1 MDTKRQVGEKK
12 NYYEEL
18 KQFFT
23 KKFPGQLDTLEQ
35 AKNNSVEIIKLY
47 NKWSRDNDFKKIVK
61 DVEDEKK
68 PIKIGNKIIKE
79 IKEFKIKS
87 EDKAA
92 FINRLHKLG
101 IGVDTYK
108 IKDNKLDDYFSVEFI
123 DPQVIDTIN
132 QMLRK
137 SPKIDQVKENLNPID
152 SIKMDVPLFIRML
165 EYAREDAKTDIDLHD
180 VTEKIIGMA
189 KEGRT
194 LTIKDYNKI
203 MSSKIVDNFNPDE
216 YEWEKE

>member
-1 MDTKRQVGEKK
+1 MKAYFKAKSPDRLPELEKIK
-12 NYYEEL
+12 GDL
-18 KQFFT
+18 
-23 KKFPGQLDTLEQ
+23 PSL
-35 AKNNSVEIIKLY
+35 IKLY
-47 NKWSRDNDFKKIVK
+47 RRISNLYDFKSTLSLADDI
-61 DVEDEKK
+61 EPNEL
-68 PIKIGNKIIKE
+68 IKE
-79 IKEFKIKS
+79 VKEFKIKS

-92 FINRLHKLG
+92 FVNRLHKLG

-132 QMLRK
+132 QVLKK

-180 VTEKIIGMA
+180 ITEKIIGMS
-189 KEGRT
+189 KEGRI

>member
-1 MDTKRQVGEKK
+1 MKAYFKAKSPDRLPELEKIK
-12 NYYEEL
+12 GDL
-18 KQFFT
+18 
-23 KKFPGQLDTLEQ
+23 PSL
-35 AKNNSVEIIKLY
+35 IKLY
-47 NKWSRDNDFKKIVK
+47 RRISNLYDFKSVLSLADDIEPN
-61 DVEDEKK
+61 DL
-68 PIKIGNKIIKE
+68 IKE
-79 IKEFKIKS
+79 VKEFKIKS
-87 EDKAA
+87 EDKAV

-132 QMLRK
+132 QVLKK

-189 KEGRT
+189 KEGRI

-203 MSSKIVDNFNPDE
+203 MSNKIVDNFNPDE

>member
-1 MDTKRQVGEKK
+1 MKAYFKAKSPDRLPELEKIK
-12 NYYEEL
+12 GDL
-18 KQFFT
+18 
-23 KKFPGQLDTLEQ
+23 PSL
-35 AKNNSVEIIKLY
+35 IKLY
-47 NKWSRDNDFKKIVK
+47 RRISNLYDFKSVLSLADNIEPN
-61 DVEDEKK
+61 DL
-68 PIKIGNKIIKE
+68 IKE
-79 IKEFKIKS
+79 VKEFKIKS

-92 FINRLHKLG
+92 FVNRLNKLG

-132 QMLRK
+132 QVLKK
-137 SPKIDQVKENLNPID
+137 SPKINQVKENLNPID

-180 VTEKIIGMA
+180 VTEKIIGMS

-194 LTIKDYNKI
+194 LTIKDYNNI

>member
-1 MDTKRQVGEKK
+1 MKAYFKAKSPDRLPELEKIK
-12 NYYEEL
+12 GDL
-18 KQFFT
+18 
-23 KKFPGQLDTLEQ
+23 PSL
-35 AKNNSVEIIKLY
+35 IKLY
-47 NKWSRDNDFKKIVK
+47 RRISNLYDFKSVLSLADDIEPN
-61 DVEDEKK
+61 DL
-68 PIKIGNKIIKE
+68 IKE
-79 IKEFKIKS
+79 VKEFKIKS

-92 FINRLHKLG
+92 FVNRLNKLG

-132 QMLRK
+132 QVLKK
-137 SPKIDQVKENLNPID
+137 SPKINQVKENLNPID

-189 KEGRT
+189 KEGRI

-203 MSSKIVDNFNPDE
+203 MSNKIVDNFNPDE

>member
-1 MDTKRQVGEKK
+1 MK
-12 NYYEEL
+12 NYYGEMKAYFKAKSPDRLPEL
-18 KQFFT
+18 EKI
-23 KKFPGQLDTLEQ
+23 KGDLPSL
-35 AKNNSVEIIKLY
+35 IKLY
-47 NKWSRDNDFKKIVK
+47 RRISNLYDFKSTLSLADDI
-61 DVEDEKK
+61 EPNEL
-68 PIKIGNKIIKE
+68 IKE
-79 IKEFKIKS
+79 VKEFKIKS

-92 FINRLHKLG
+92 FVNRLHKLG

-132 QMLRK
+132 QVLKK

-180 VTEKIIGMA
+180 ITEKIIGMS
-189 KEGRT
+189 KEGRI

>member
-1 MDTKRQVGEKK
+1 MK
-12 NYYEEL
+12 NYYGEMKAYFKAKSPDRLPEL
-18 KQFFT
+18 EKI
-23 KKFPGQLDTLEQ
+23 KGDLPSL
-35 AKNNSVEIIKLY
+35 IKLY
-47 NKWSRDNDFKKIVK
+47 RKISNLYDFKSVLSLADDI
-61 DVEDEKK
+61 E
-68 PIKIGNKIIKE
+68 PNNLIKE

-92 FINRLHKLG
+92 FINRLHKIG

-132 QMLRK
+132 QVLRK
-137 SPKIDQVKENLNPID
+137 SPKIDQIKENLNPID
-152 SIKMDVPLFIRML
+152 SVKMDVPLFIRML

-180 VTEKIIGMA
+180 ITEKIISMS

-194 LTIKDYNKI
+194 LTIKDYNNI
-203 MSSKIVDNFNPDE
+203 MSSKIVNDFNPDE

>member
-1 MDTKRQVGEKK
+1 MK
-12 NYYEEL
+12 NYYGEMKAYFKAKSPDRLPEL
-18 KQFFT
+18 EKI
-23 KKFPGQLDTLEQ
+23 KGDLPSL
-35 AKNNSVEIIKLY
+35 IKLY
-47 NKWSRDNDFKKIVK
+47 RRISNLYDFKSVLSLADNIEPN
-61 DVEDEKK
+61 DL
-68 PIKIGNKIIKE
+68 IKE
-79 IKEFKIKS
+79 VKEFKIKS

-92 FINRLHKLG
+92 FVNRLNKLG

-132 QMLRK
+132 QVLKK

-180 VTEKIIGMA
+180 VTEKIIGMS

-194 LTIKDYNKI
+194 LTIKDYNNI

>member
-1 MDTKRQVGEKK
+1 MKAYFKAKSPDRLPELEKIK
-12 NYYEEL
+12 GDL
-18 KQFFT
+18 
-23 KKFPGQLDTLEQ
+23 PSL
-35 AKNNSVEIIKLY
+35 IKLY
-47 NKWSRDNDFKKIVK
+47 RKISNLYDFKSVLSLADDI
-61 DVEDEKK
+61 E
-68 PIKIGNKIIKE
+68 PNNLIKE

-92 FINRLHKLG
+92 FINRLHKIG

-132 QMLRK
+132 QVLRK
-137 SPKIDQVKENLNPID
+137 SPKIDQIKENLNPID
-152 SIKMDVPLFIRML
+152 SVKMDVPLFIRML

-180 VTEKIIGMA
+180 ITEKIISMS

-194 LTIKDYNKI
+194 LTIKDYNNI
-203 MSSKIVDNFNPDE
+203 MSSKIVNDFNPDE

>member
-1 MDTKRQVGEKK
+1 MKAYFKAKSPDRLPELEKIK
-12 NYYEEL
+12 GDL
-18 KQFFT
+18 
-23 KKFPGQLDTLEQ
+23 PSL
-35 AKNNSVEIIKLY
+35 IKLY
-47 NKWSRDNDFKKIVK
+47 RRISNLYDFKSVLSLADNI
-61 DVEDEKK
+61 EPNEL
-68 PIKIGNKIIKE
+68 IKE
-79 IKEFKIKS
+79 VKEFKIKS

-132 QMLRK
+132 QVLKK

-203 MSSKIVDNFNPDE
+203 MSNKIVDNFNPNE

>member
-1 MDTKRQVGEKK
+1 MK
-12 NYYEEL
+12 NYYGEMKAYFKAKSPDRLPEL
-18 KQFFT
+18 EKI
-23 KKFPGQLDTLEQ
+23 KGDLPSL
-35 AKNNSVEIIKLY
+35 IKLY
-47 NKWSRDNDFKKIVK
+47 RRISNLYDFKSVLSLADDIEPN
-61 DVEDEKK
+61 DL
-68 PIKIGNKIIKE
+68 IKE
-79 IKEFKIKS
+79 VKEFKIKS

-92 FINRLHKLG
+92 FVNRLNKLG

-132 QMLRK
+132 QVLKK
-137 SPKIDQVKENLNPID
+137 SPKINQVKENLNPID

-180 VTEKIIGMA
+180 VTEKIIGMS

-194 LTIKDYNKI
+194 LTIKDYNNI

>member
-1 MDTKRQVGEKK
+1 MK
-12 NYYEEL
+12 NYYGEMKAYFKAKSPDRLPEL
-18 KQFFT
+18 EKI
-23 KKFPGQLDTLEQ
+23 KGDLPSL
-35 AKNNSVEIIKLY
+35 IKLY
-47 NKWSRDNDFKKIVK
+47 RRISNLYDFKSVLSLADDIEPN
-61 DVEDEKK
+61 DL
-68 PIKIGNKIIKE
+68 IKE
-79 IKEFKIKS
+79 VKEFKIKS
-87 EDKAA
+87 EDKAV

-132 QMLRK
+132 QVLKK

-189 KEGRT
+189 KEGRI

-203 MSSKIVDNFNPDE
+203 MSNKIVDNFNPDE

>member
-1 MDTKRQVGEKK
+1 MK
-12 NYYEEL
+12 NYYGEMKAYFKAKSPDRLPEL
-18 KQFFT
+18 EKI
-23 KKFPGQLDTLEQ
+23 KGDLPSL
-35 AKNNSVEIIKLY
+35 IKLY
-47 NKWSRDNDFKKIVK
+47 RRISNLYDFKSVLSLADDIEPN
-61 DVEDEKK
+61 DL
-68 PIKIGNKIIKE
+68 IKE
-79 IKEFKIKS
+79 VKEFKIKS

-92 FINRLHKLG
+92 FVNRLNKLG

-132 QMLRK
+132 QVLKK
-137 SPKIDQVKENLNPID
+137 SPKINQVKENLNPID

-189 KEGRT
+189 KEGRI

-203 MSSKIVDNFNPDE
+203 MSNKIVDNFNPDE

>member
-1 MDTKRQVGEKK
+1 MK
-12 NYYEEL
+12 NYYGEMKAYFKAKSPDRLPEL
-18 KQFFT
+18 EKI
-23 KKFPGQLDTLEQ
+23 KGDLPSL
-35 AKNNSVEIIKLY
+35 IKLY
-47 NKWSRDNDFKKIVK
+47 RKISNLYDFKSVLSLADDI
-61 DVEDEKK
+61 E
-68 PIKIGNKIIKE
+68 PNNLIKE

-92 FINRLHKLG
+92 FINRLHKIG

-132 QMLRK
+132 QVLRK
-137 SPKIDQVKENLNPID
+137 SPKIDQIKENLNPVD
-152 SIKMDVPLFIRML
+152 SVKMDVPLFIRML

-180 VTEKIIGMA
+180 IAEKIINMS

-194 LTIKDYNKI
+194 LTIKDYNNI
-203 MSSKIVDNFNPDE
+203 MSSKIVDDFNPNE

>member
-1 MDTKRQVGEKK
+1 MKAYFKAKSPDRLPELEKIK
-12 NYYEEL
+12 GDL
-18 KQFFT
+18 
-23 KKFPGQLDTLEQ
+23 PSL
-35 AKNNSVEIIKLY
+35 IKLY
-47 NKWSRDNDFKKIVK
+47 RKISNLYDFKSVLSLADDI
-61 DVEDEKK
+61 E
-68 PIKIGNKIIKE
+68 PNNLIKE

-92 FINRLHKLG
+92 FINRLHKIG

-132 QMLRK
+132 QVLRK
-137 SPKIDQVKENLNPID
+137 SPKIDQIKENLNPVD
-152 SIKMDVPLFIRML
+152 SVKMDVPLFIRML

-180 VTEKIIGMA
+180 IAEKIINMS

-194 LTIKDYNKI
+194 LTIKDYNNI
-203 MSSKIVDNFNPDE
+203 MSSKIVDDFNPNE

>member
-1 MDTKRQVGEKK
+1 MK
-12 NYYEEL
+12 NYYGEMKAYFKAKSPDRLPEL
-18 KQFFT
+18 EKI
-23 KKFPGQLDTLEQ
+23 KGDLPSL
-35 AKNNSVEIIKLY
+35 IKLY
-47 NKWSRDNDFKKIVK
+47 RRISNLYDFKSVLSLADDIEPN
-61 DVEDEKK
+61 DL
-68 PIKIGNKIIKE
+68 IKE
-79 IKEFKIKS
+79 VKEFKIKS

-132 QMLRK
+132 QVLKK

-165 EYAREDAKTDIDLHD
+165 EYAREDAKTDMDLHD

-203 MSSKIVDNFNPDE
+203 MSNKIVDNFNPNE

>member
-1 MDTKRQVGEKK
+1 MKAYFKAKSPDRLPELEKIK
-12 NYYEEL
+12 GDL
-18 KQFFT
+18 
-23 KKFPGQLDTLEQ
+23 PSL
-35 AKNNSVEIIKLY
+35 IKLY
-47 NKWSRDNDFKKIVK
+47 RRISNLYDFKSVLSLADDIEPN
-61 DVEDEKK
+61 DL
-68 PIKIGNKIIKE
+68 IKE
-79 IKEFKIKS
+79 VKEFKIKS

-189 KEGRT
+189 KEGRI

-203 MSSKIVDNFNPDE
+203 MSSKIVDNFNPNE

>member
-1 MDTKRQVGEKK
+1 MKAYFKAKSPDRLPELEKIK
-12 NYYEEL
+12 GDL
-18 KQFFT
+18 
-23 KKFPGQLDTLEQ
+23 PSL
-35 AKNNSVEIIKLY
+35 IKLY
-47 NKWSRDNDFKKIVK
+47 RRISNLYDFKSVLSLADNIEPN
-61 DVEDEKK
+61 DL
-68 PIKIGNKIIKE
+68 IKE
-79 IKEFKIKS
+79 VKEFKIKS

-92 FINRLHKLG
+92 FVNRLNKLG

-132 QMLRK
+132 QVLKK

-180 VTEKIIGMA
+180 VTEKIIGMS

-194 LTIKDYNKI
+194 LTIKDYNNI